1 MQEAKAKAALVPFGE
16 PKGNAKARNA
26 DGGGGKRAKEGLEG
40 IQENLR
46 IAKEAKRELEGIEE
60 DQEEVLQRGRGP
72 RRGGIVRERRR
83 RFEGG
88 KQMQAE
94 ISKKIELIEE
104 SVI

>member
-1 MQEAKAKAALVPFGE
+1 MQEPKAKAALVPFGE

-60 DQEEVLQRGRGP
+60 DQEEVHPYDAHGVETIKEVSSDQENQSPGNSEP
-72 RRGGIVRERRR
+72 
-83 RFEGG
+83 
-88 KQMQAE
+88 
-94 ISKKIELIEE
+94 
-104 SVI
+104 